1 MSDDNLTLLQQAQ
14 RHAAQVALDT
24 VERDKGNQAS
34 VEVTS
39 AGEVEASLSGTVRTS
54 EPALRWLNGT
64 VVTGYLKQ
72 KWQGARD
79 RVWGAR
85 AVKKF

>member
-1 MSDDNLTLLQQAQ
+1 MSDNLTLLQQAQ
-14 RHAAQVALDT
+14 RHAVQVALDA

-39 AGEVEASLSGTVRTS
+39 AGEVEASVSGTVQTAK
-54 EPALRWLNGT
+54 PTLRWLNGT

-72 KWQGARD
+72 KWRGAKD

-85 AVKKF
+85 AVKRF